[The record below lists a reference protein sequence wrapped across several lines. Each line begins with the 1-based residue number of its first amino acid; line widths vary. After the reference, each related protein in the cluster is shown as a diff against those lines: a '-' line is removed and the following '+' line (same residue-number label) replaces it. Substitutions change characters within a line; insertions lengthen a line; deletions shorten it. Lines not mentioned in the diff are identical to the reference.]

1 MQPIRYSWTWQY
13 NGAAKWIEIIV
24 WCMFNIDGHY
34 DHNGADTISFTDD
47 EAYTLFLLRWN

>member
-1 MQPIRYSWTWQY
+1 MRHSWTWQY
-13 NGAAKWIEIIV
+13 NGAAQWIEIIV

-34 DHNGADTISFTDD
+34 DHNGADTIRFTDD